1 MPDSTQY
8 SVFFVCPVAHTSHF
22 LKEACEFM
30 GIILATVMHRTQE
43 ILYKSVNCGSGVLE
57 LIWLSESFP
66 LAWSGTLKDYV
77 RVTHEQ

>member
-1 MPDSTQY
+1 
-8 SVFFVCPVAHTSHF
+8 
-22 LKEACEFM
+22 M